1 MLIPSA
7 VILSPFGHHLR
18 TALNEVKGLRVNSA
32 KDHGSSQ
39 RVNSAERETNQL
51 LFWSRSRFL
60 GPENHQP
67 SE

>member
-18 TALNEVKGLRVNSA
+18 TALNEVKGLS
-32 KDHGSSQ
+32 
-39 RVNSAERETNQL
+39 VNSAERETNQL
-51 LFWSRSRFL
+51 LSWSRSRFL
-60 GPENHQP
+60 GPEDHEP